1 MVELSDSNKVAV
13 FPYDGDLVIHKNRD
27 FTFDG
32 ILNTGNFTLFGKQLE
47 FVYDP
52 FVVNLNKIDSLQY
65 SIPSGFKN
73 EEDIE
78 VDWTVKTVLSDLVG
92 TKISLNN
99 GGIFSSSLPGVSIIL
114 AVMSSRG
121 L

>member
-1 MVELSDSNKVAV
+1 MLKTLPAAKLDFISGDLFVSGVAMVELSDSNKVAV
-13 FPYDGDLVIHKNRD
+13 FPYDGDLVIHNNRD

-65 SIPSGFKN
+65 SITFWFY
-73 EEDIE
+73 E
-78 VDWTVKTVLSDLVG
+78 
-92 TKISLNN
+92 
-99 GGIFSSSLPGVSIIL
+99 
-114 AVMSSRG
+114 
-121 L
+121 